1 MDVDRELR
9 PKDAEL
15 HDQLG
20 KVVVALGQELLPEDA
35 IVAEAFLSTGRHV
48 SVDDLRQMLDAEH
61 THVDASHIRHT
72 MRLLTAMGIAQR
84 IKLDDRVVYE
94 HLHLGDH
101 HDHLVCV
108 RCGVIEEF
116 ASHVIEE
123 EQFEACRRLGFQP
136 LFHTLVVR
144 GICSACGDRLPPT
157 RLLAACLA
165 GETVEIDEIVG
176 GREIAQRLMAL
187 GLVRGT
193 PVHVLSNEGTVA
205 LDVRGS
211 RIAVGRGQAQK
222 IVVRTPQREG
232 AGHGQDAE

>member
-1 MDVDRELR
+1 MAIDRTTR

-20 KVVVALGQELLPEDA
+20 KVLVALGQELLPEDA
-35 IVAEAFLSTGRHV
+35 VVAEAFLGTGEHL
-48 SVDDLRQMLDAEH
+48 SVDDLRKMLEAEH
-61 THVDASHIRHT
+61 PALDVSHIRRT
-72 MRLLTAMGIAQR
+72 MRLLTAIGIAQR
-84 IKLDDRVVYE
+84 VELDDRVVYE

-108 RCGVIEEF
+108 RCGGIEEF
-116 ASHVIEE
+116 ASATIEE

-144 GICSACGDRLPPT
+144 GICSACADKLPPT
-157 RLLAACLA
+157 RFLASCLA
-165 GETVEIDEIVG
+165 GETVEIVEIVG
-176 GREIAQRLMAL
+176 GHGITHRLMAL

-193 PVHVLSNEGTVA
+193 RVQVLSNEGTVA

-211 RIAVGRGQAQK
+211 RIAIGHGQAQK
-222 IVVRTPQREG
+222 IVVRGPWQE
-232 AGHGQDAE
+232 AAHGQDAE